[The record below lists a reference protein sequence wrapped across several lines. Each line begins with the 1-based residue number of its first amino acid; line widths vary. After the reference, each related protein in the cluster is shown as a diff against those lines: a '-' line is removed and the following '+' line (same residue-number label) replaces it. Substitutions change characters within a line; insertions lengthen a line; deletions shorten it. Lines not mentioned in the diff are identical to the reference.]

1 MLAPTSS
8 KQNSF
13 PKGLG
18 SKDLSLFCFSF
29 KEDHMKYKLKRF
41 LNEIINDCL
50 VAAIVAELAILS
62 AGGFVCGYMRGA
74 GLG

>member
-8 KQNSF
+8 KNSF
-13 PKGLG
+13 HKGLG

-29 KEDHMKYKLKRF
+29 KEDCMKYKLKRF
-41 LNEIINDCL
+41 LNEVINACL
-50 VAAIVAELAILS
+50 VAAIIAELSILS
-62 AGGFVCGYMRGA
+62 TSGFVCGYMRGA